1 MRTLIIILF
10 ISMLMAHAAA
20 ARQEQTLA
28 TEVPPI
34 TAAPH
39 HPQMLADHFL
49 ATEEDCA
56 EFAELA
62 LQGNPQSIEA
72 FLTCVD

>member
-1 MRTLIIILF
+1 MRTPIILF
-10 ISMLMAHAAA
+10 VSMLMAQAAT
-20 ARQEQTLA
+20 ARQEQTPA

-34 TAAPH
+34 AAAPAP
-39 HPQMLADHFL
+39 PQMLADYLL
-49 ATEEDCA
+49 ANEEDCV

>member
-1 MRTLIIILF
+1 MRTLIILF
-10 ISMLMAHAAA
+10 VSMLMAHAATA
-20 ARQEQTLA
+20 HQEQTPA

-34 TAAPH
+34 TAAPPP
-39 HPQMLADHFL
+39 PQMLSDYLL